1 MVGRHL
7 SFWNRIF
14 SGAILNFLGCMFIVD
29 DQLVHNVTM
38 SFCLVGIWCKNHVKH
53 VRTSVFSSL
62 EFWKQKKLR
71 SHCFPV
77 EGLCFYIVFFLV
89 RLLFPKLPPWA
100 FHCQHWDE
108 YHGNLYHQSCLPPL
122 DPSLA
127 LLEWHLLTQLA
138 GSLLVVTVYHC
149 WAYIYI

>member
-14 SGAILNFLGCMFIVD
+14 SGAILNFLGCMFIIG

-53 VRTSVFSSL
+53 VRTSVSSSL
-62 EFWKQKKLR
+62 EFWKPKKLR
-71 SHCFPV
+71 SPCFPGGRLASV
-77 EGLCFYIVFFLV
+77 FISFFLV
-89 RLLFPKLPPWA
+89 CVCCFPNFLPWA

-127 LLEWHLLTQLA
+127 LLDWHLLTQLA
-138 GSLLVVTVYHC
+138 GSLLVVTVNHC
-149 WAYIYI
+149 